1 MENEL
6 KVIQEDHLNDVYES
20 SKHLLSQ
27 INDILDLSKVEV
39 GEMELELSEVNIHPL
54 LQSSLV
60 MFKKKAMKHGIKL
73 QPSIDDIPAI

>member
-6 KVIQEDHLNDVYES
+6 KEIQEDHLNDVYQS

-27 INDILDLSKVEV
+27 INDILDLSKVEA

-60 MFKKKAMKHGIKL
+60 MLMEKAMKHGRKL